1 MALAG
6 PGAEPASGRPCLQV
20 QSPPESGLAGRAAGP
35 TSRDGHGDGFGA
47 LGLFAF
53 VLTGCGGA
61 PPSLVVAVNAGVE
74 GDSLK
79 AAAREFASTRSLNVE
94 IVDLPYANLFEKELL
109 DLTSRTGAYDV
120 IMIDDPWF
128 PRLSQNQALTP
139 LTTQS
144 PDADFLKSCL
154 EVCRQDGVYYAL
166 PYVGNSQLFFYRRD
180 LMPAPATW
188 SDVLASAKKLS
199 TPGKMYGYVMRAAP
213 GNPVV
218 ADFLPLFWSFGAE
231 MFAADGAP
239 AMASPEGIE
248 ALRFM
253 LELGKYSP
261 PGYAG
266 FNADEVS
273 AHLLQSTAAMSI
285 NWPAWVAAMDDPAK
299 SKVTGKIEF
308 APLPSQKRQGV
319 AELGTW
325 LLAVPAASKRKDRAF
340 EFLNWATG
348 PDAMKRA
355 ALHGNPP
362 TRRSVFGDAELKAK
376 FRAFPVQLKSL
387 ESARPRPRTP
397 RWNEI
402 ENAFGIYLSQ
412 ANSGALAPDEA
423 MRRAAK
429 DIAGIV
435 AR

>member
-1 MALAG
+1 MSRACSTLLFVGLLA
-6 PGAEPASGRPCLQV
+6 
-20 QSPPESGLAGRAAGP
+20 
-35 TSRDGHGDGFGA
+35 
-47 LGLFAF
+47 
-53 VLTGCGGA
+53 GCGGSG
-61 PPSLVVAVNAGVE
+61 PSLVIAVNAGVE
-74 GDSLK
+74 GDALK
-79 AAAREFASTRSLNVE
+79 AAAREFGAAQSLKVE

-109 DLTSRTGAYDV
+109 DLSSHTGAYDV

-128 PRLSQNQALTP
+128 PRLAQNNALAP
-139 LTTQS
+139 LGSQS
-144 PDADFLKSCL
+144 PDPDFVKSCL
-154 EVCRQDGVYYAL
+154 EVCRQNGTYYAL

-180 LMPAPATW
+180 LFSKYGLSAPATW
-188 SDVLASAKKLS
+188 TGVLAAAKKIAA
-199 TPGKMYGYVMRAAP
+199 GEKIYGYVMRAAP

-218 ADFLPLFWSFGAE
+218 ADFLPLFWAFGGE
-231 MFAADGAP
+231 MFSSDGAP
-239 AMASPEGIE
+239 AMASPEGID

-285 NWPAWVAAMDDPAK
+285 NWPAWISAMDDPAQ
-299 SKVTGKIEF
+299 SKVVGKIEF
-308 APLPSQKRQGV
+308 AIMPSEKRTGV

-325 LLAVPAASKRKDRAF
+325 LLAVPAASKHQDRAF
-340 EFLNWATG
+340 QFLHWAIS
-348 PDAMKRA
+348 PDPMKRA

-362 TRRSVFGDAELKAK
+362 TRRSVFLDPELRSK
-376 FRAFPVQLKSL
+376 FRAFPAQLQSL
-387 ESARPRPRTP
+387 ETARPRPRTP

-412 ANSGALAPDEA
+412 ANAGTVAPDEA

-429 DIAGIV
+429 DIAGIL